1 LYNGNVAFEEGRKTI
16 DATYTDNY
24 WEILPVER
32 LEIKQQI
39 ITPGAAQNPSFE
51 KAEEKATK
59 AIQKHSMNIK
69 GRERNPQTDEAFLL
83 LGKARY
89 FDQRFIPA
97 LEAFN
102 YVLYKYPD
110 SDKIA
115 EAKVWREK
123 VNIRLENEELA
134 LENLKELLK
143 KEKLSD
149 QTYADASAMM
159 GQAYINLNH
168 LDSAVTKMKVAS
180 GLTKKNNEKGRY
192 YYIIGQLFNKLN
204 YSDSANIAFDKII
217 ALNRKSPRIYMINA
231 FIEKANNFD
240 PEIGDKEL
248 LYETLTALEKNR
260 ENRPFLDKIYRQ
272 IAIFHLDNDSL
283 SLAQEYFNKS
293 LKKTRANKYL
303 KALDYENLGEM
314 NFNAAAYALAGAYY
328 DSTLTNLEKNTRQY
342 RATKRKRDN
351 LEDVIKYEGLAQK
364 NDSILYI
371 VSLSENEQKE
381 YYETIIEN
389 IKTKEAEQEALN
401 EKQKQT
407 GISGG
412 ITTNSN
418 VPSNNGG
425 KFYFYNTTLVGYGK
439 NEFRKVWGERSLE
452 DNWRTADK
460 RVIAPRLN
468 EPKKEEG
475 VVTLD
480 IYDVNTYIS
489 QIPKDK
495 NALDSIVKE
504 RNFAYYQLGL
514 IYKEKFKEY
523 KLAATK
529 LETLLKNNP
538 EEKLVLPSK
547 YNLYKIYEVLNNE
560 TKKFAL
566 KEEIVNSHPDSRYAE
581 ILKNPAALL
590 TADASSPESLYTK
603 LYQKYVAQEYEVVIE
618 QSERHI
624 KSFNGEEIATK
635 FELLKANAI
644 GRLYGLK
651 QFKESLNYVALNYPN
666 DIAGKEAQRILNESV
681 KKLENNRFVDSL
693 SGGKWKLVFP
703 FDKKDTI
710 AITKLHKTL
719 DKALLDLRYDEL
731 SLSKDV
737 YDKDRLF
744 VVVHNLLSKERALGL
759 AELLKINKD
768 YKIDNENFVIL
779 SPNYKI
785 IQVHKNLEE
794 YLRTIT
800 NSLKP

>member
-1 LYNGNVAFEEGRKTI
+1 MYNGNVAFEEGRKTI